1 MTALAA
7 DRTTPK
13 RLGHQLNLPVAA
25 SAVIYA
31 GALVCLNSSGFAVKG
46 ITSTTL
52 KAAGVARA
60 RVDNT
65 GGADG
70 ALRLEVDRQG
80 LHQFANSAS
89 GDAITLAD
97 VGSSVYIVDDQTVAK
112 TSGSS
117 TRSLAGKVADVDAA
131 GVWIQF
137 I

>member
-13 RLGHQLNLPVAA
+13 RLGHQVNLPVAA

-31 GALVCLNSSGFAVKG
+31 GALVCVNSSGYAVKG
-46 ITSTTL
+46 STSTTL
-52 KAAGVARA
+52 KAVGVAKA

-70 ALRLEVDRQG
+70 ALRIEVDRQG
-80 LHQFANSAS
+80 CHLFANSAS
-89 GDAITLAD
+89 GDLIALSD
-97 VGSSVYIVDDQTVAK
+97 VGASVYIVDDQTVAK

-117 TRSLAGKVADVDAA
+117 TRSLAGKVVDVDAS

-137 I
+137 V